1 MGGRFKT
8 LGNKQ
13 KHRHMSSKKYSLST
27 IEAALHNG
35 EMCFYY
41 QPKVSFVTGEI
52 VGAEALLRW
61 IKPDGHVVPPGD
73 FLPQA
78 EKSGLITNVTAVM
91 LTELVED
98 IEAVCKVKVD
108 AQIAFN
114 ISALDLYSPYLVKM
128 LRSFIGSRRISP
140 GNIQIEITETAVVDN
155 SDRIKM
161 ALLDLV
167 ALGIEIAMDDFGTG
181 YSSLDLLSRL
191 PISTVKLDQG
201 VVLRMNEDVKNT
213 HIVRSSLYM
222 ARELSIKTVAEGVES
237 KGTYTYLMSSGCN
250 EVQGFWISKPL
261 PLKDFISLLRSQPK
275 WPSSSFGL
283 LYNAWVNHTS
293 YRHKVL
299 DAALTLS
306 MTGVDE
312 WSSLPKM
319 DLVHSPARCRLGQWY
334 MGEVGDER
342 NNSSVKQL
350 EEPHRLMHAAG
361 ASLIKAIR
369 TQAGPRDVNR
379 ATRIFLEYSD
389 VVDAEVSRIV
399 ERVLERT
406 LEEADS
412 NSLIEIP
419 SVENLIKA
427 YDME

>member
-1 MGGRFKT
+1 
-8 LGNKQ
+8 
-13 KHRHMSSKKYSLST
+13 MSNTVYSLED
-27 IEAALHNG
+27 IERALDHG
-35 EMCFYY
+35 EFCFYY
-41 QPKVSFVTGEI
+41 QPKVSFATGNI
-52 VGAEALLRW
+52 VGGEALLRW
-61 IKPDGHVVPPGD
+61 IKPDGTEVLPGQ

-78 EKSGLITNVTAVM
+78 EKSGFITNITAVM
-91 LTELVED
+91 LPHLIED
-98 IEAVCKVKVD
+98 IEEIKLVKTD

-128 LRSFIGSRRISP
+128 LRSFIGSRRINP

-155 SDRIKM
+155 SERIKLS
-161 ALLDLV
+161 LLDLV

-191 PISTVKLDQG
+191 PISAVKLDQG
-201 VVLRMNEDVKNT
+201 VVLRMTEDVKNT

-222 ARELSIKTVAEGVES
+222 ARELSVKTVAEGVET

-250 EVQGFWISKPL
+250 EVQGYWISPPL
-261 PLKDFISLLRSQPK
+261 PLEQFTSLIESEPQ
-275 WPSSSFGL
+275 WPASSFGL
-283 LYNAWVNHTS
+283 LYNAWVNHIS

-306 MTGVDE
+306 LTDKEE
-312 WSSLPKM
+312 WGNLPKM
-319 DLVHSPARCRLGQWY
+319 DLAHSPARCHLGQWY
-334 MGEVGDER
+334 MGEVTEAGEDSDRR
-342 NNSSVKQL
+342 NFKQL

-369 TQAGPRDVNR
+369 TESRSRDISR

-399 ERVLERT
+399 ERDLEKT
-406 LEEADS
+406 LEDIDKGKLRDAPD
-412 NSLIEIP
+412 IK
-419 SVENLIKA
+419 NLIRD
-427 YDME
+427 YDMD

>member
-1 MGGRFKT
+1 MQ
-8 LGNKQ
+8 ND
-13 KHRHMSSKKYSLST
+13 S
-27 IEAALHNG
+27 IELDEIEQALHDG
-35 EMCFYY
+35 EFCFYY
-41 QPKVSFVTGEI
+41 QPKVSFATGQI
-52 VGAEALLRW
+52 VGGEALLRW
-61 IKPDGHVVPPGD
+61 IKPDGTVIAPND

-78 EKSGLITNVTAVM
+78 EKSGFITNITAVM
-91 LTELVED
+91 LPELVDD
-98 IEAVCKVKVD
+98 IEKIRIVKSD

-128 LRSFIGSRRISP
+128 LRSFIGSRRINP

-155 SDRIKM
+155 SDRINT

-191 PISTVKLDQG
+191 PISALKLDQG
-201 VVLRMNEDVKNT
+201 VVRRMSEDVKNT

-237 KGTYTYLMSSGCN
+237 RGTYTYLMAAGCN
-250 EVQGFWISKPL
+250 EVQGFWISPPL
-261 PLKDFISLLRSQPK
+261 PLEDYISLCASQPQ
-275 WPSSSFGL
+275 WPGSSFGL
-283 LYNAWVNHTS
+283 LYNAWVNHIS
-293 YRHKVL
+293 YRRKVL

-306 MTGVDE
+306 MTDQDE
-312 WSSLPKM
+312 WATLPKM
-319 DLVHSPARCRLGQWY
+319 DLAHSPARCRLGQWY
-334 MGEVGDER
+334 MGEVSESEESR
-342 NNSSVKQL
+342 RKYKQL

-369 TQAGPRDVNR
+369 TQSSARGITR

-399 ERVLERT
+399 ERDLEKTFDELDMEKAR
-406 LEEADS
+406 D
-412 NSLIEIP
+412 IP
-419 SVENLIKA
+419 SVAELLGENDI
-427 YDME
+427 D

>member
-1 MGGRFKT
+1 
-8 LGNKQ
+8 
-13 KHRHMSSKKYSLST
+13 MSSRKYTLPA

-41 QPKVSFVTGEI
+41 QPKVSFVTGQI

-61 IKPDGHVVPPGD
+61 IKPDGSVVPPAE

-78 EKSGLITNVTAVM
+78 EKSGLITNITAVM
-91 LTELVED
+91 LSELIED
-98 IEAVCKVKVD
+98 IEAVRKVKVD

-140 GNIQIEITETAVVDN
+140 GNIQIEITETAFVDN
-155 SDRIKM
+155 SERIRT

-201 VVLRMNEDVKNT
+201 VVRRMTEDVKNT

-250 EVQGFWISKPL
+250 ETQGYWISQPL
-261 PLKDFISLLRSQPK
+261 PLKDFISLCRSQPK

-299 DAALTLS
+299 DAVLTLS
-306 MTGVDE
+306 MTGPEE
-312 WSSLPKM
+312 WGSLPKM

-334 MGEVGDER
+334 MGEVTGGQKDR
-342 NNSSVKQL
+342 SVKHL

-369 TQAGPRDVNR
+369 TQAGTRDINR

-399 ERVLERT
+399 ERDLERT
-406 LEEADS
+406 LDAADS
-412 NSLIEIP
+412 NGKAEIP

>member
-1 MGGRFKT
+1 M
-8 LGNKQ
+8 NA
-13 KHRHMSSKKYSLST
+13 KKYTLSE

-35 EMCFYY
+35 EFCFYF
-41 QPKVSFVTGEI
+41 QPKVSFVTGQI

-61 IKPDGHVVPPGD
+61 IKPDGQVILPNE

-78 EKSGLITNVTAVM
+78 EKSGLTTSITAVM
-91 LTELVED
+91 LPELIEN
-98 IEAVCKVKVD
+98 IEAIRKVKVD

-114 ISALDLYSPYLVKM
+114 ISVLDLDSPYLVKM

-140 GNIQIEITETAVVDN
+140 GNILIEITETAFVKN
-155 SDRIKM
+155 TEHIK
-161 ALLDLV
+161 AELLHLV
-167 ALGIEIAMDDFGTG
+167 ELGIEIAMDDFGTG
-181 YSSLDLLSRL
+181 YSSLDLLSQL
-191 PISTVKLDQG
+191 PISTIKIDQG
-201 VVLRMNEDVKNT
+201 VVRRMTEDVKNT

-237 KGTYTYLMSSGCN
+237 KGTYIYLMSSGCN

-261 PLKDFISLLRSQPK
+261 PLNDYISLCRSQPQ

-283 LYNAWVNHTS
+283 LYNAWINHIS

-299 DAALTLS
+299 DAALTLF
-306 MTGVDE
+306 MTGPEE
-312 WSSLPKM
+312 WRSLPKM

-334 MGEVGDER
+334 IGEVGGDTDNR
-342 NNSSVKQL
+342 SVKRL

-369 TQAGPRDVNR
+369 TQAGTRDINR

-399 ERVLERT
+399 ERDLERT
-406 LEEADS
+406 LDETA
-412 NSLIEIP
+412 NSGTGEIP

>member
-1 MGGRFKT
+1 MSARKYT
-8 LGNKQ
+8 LPA
-13 KHRHMSSKKYSLST
+13 
-27 IEAALHNG
+27 IEAALHKG
-35 EMCFYY
+35 EMCFFY
-41 QPKVSFVTGEI
+41 QPKISFVTGQI

-61 IKPDGHVVPPGD
+61 IRPDGHVVAPAE

-78 EKSGLITNVTAVM
+78 EKSGLITSITAVM
-91 LTELVED
+91 LPELIED
-98 IEAVCKVKVD
+98 IEAVRKVKID

-155 SDRIKM
+155 SERIKT
-161 ALLDLV
+161 ALLELV
-167 ALGIEIAMDDFGTG
+167 ELGIEIAMDDFGTG

-201 VVLRMNEDVKNT
+201 VVRRMTEDVKNT

-250 EVQGFWISKPL
+250 EVQGYWISKPL
-261 PLKDFISLLRSQPK
+261 PLKDFVSLVRGRPQ

-283 LYNAWVNHTS
+283 LYNAWVNHIS

-306 MTGVDE
+306 MTGPDE
-312 WSSLPKM
+312 WGSLPKM

-334 MGEVGDER
+334 MGEVNGGDR
-342 NNSSVKQL
+342 KDRSVKQL

-369 TQAGPRDVNR
+369 TQAGTRDINR

-399 ERVLERT
+399 ERDLEKT
-406 LEEADS
+406 LGADNNNGS
-412 NSLIEIP
+412 AEIP